1 MRSWVPVVALVA
13 VLVFQMI
20 GLQRQIGGLRTGLHR
35 EIGDLRDDMRSEM
48 SDLRVELGQ
57 RITRLETLMEGCA
70 DPAPARPGGS

>member
-1 MRSWVPVVALVA
+1 MALAA

-20 GLQRQIGGLRTGLHR
+20 GLQRQMGELRTGLHR

-57 RITRLETLMEGCA
+57 RITRLETLMEARA